1 LNRGDVVEVDWPGAG
16 RHPAV
21 IVTRQVAIPSLNALT
36 VALVT
41 SRVRGIR
48 TEVLVGAGDG
58 LVHDSVVNCDNL
70 ATVPKQRLGRRLG
83 HLQPGTLHRLN
94 QAIIVALELDQVI

>member
-1 LNRGDVVEVDWPGAG
+1 MVEVDWPGAG

-21 IVTRQVAIPSLNALT
+21 VVTRQVAIPSLNALT
-36 VALVT
+36 VALVP

-48 TEVLVGAGDG
+48 TEVPVGAADA
-58 LVHDSVVNCDNL
+58 LANDSVVNCDNL

-83 HLQPGTLHRLN
+83 HLQPGALHRLN
-94 QAIIVALELDQVI
+94 QAIVVALELDQII